1 MRRAGKKDILNG
13 NIAEQMLML
22 LFPLFLGYLLQQLY
36 SFADNIVLGRLISK
50 EALAAVG
57 GSANSLINIVLNFVG
72 GITSAITVLVAQSYG
87 SGNMEKVHNSV
98 RTGMFVSIVCGLVL
112 IVLMSVVSP
121 FWLTLMNEPA
131 ETRALSL
138 TYMYFYFGSI
148 AFYFV
153 YQTGVSILR
162 ALGDSRRPL
171 MLIGIT
177 AASKILL
184 DLLFAGVF
192 KMGVFG
198 TSLATF
204 LTHLISAAVILF
216 IFHKTSDV
224 YYYSL
229 KDFGFVKEDLKRIF
243 AVGLPFATQSMMFAI
258 PNAMIQYKVN
268 SFGTDAV
275 AAYSAYNSVDNL
287 FWCFSNG
294 ICTATITMASQN
306 FGHGNRK
313 RVRQILWTACG
324 VEAVGVAI
332 FGLIFWFA
340 GRNILTL
347 FLKDTIPL
355 DLAEKMLKTIAASY
369 VLTIIV
375 DIFSS
380 VFKSCGMVKSPLAT
394 AVVTV
399 CISRILF
406 TLFYPINDPVTVV
419 YAFPLSWILTSIA
432 YFGLYFIRKD
442 VFGNKA

>member
-1 MRRAGKKDILNG
+1 
-13 NIAEQMLML
+13 
-22 LFPLFLGYLLQQLY
+22 
-36 SFADNIVLGRLISK
+36 
-50 EALAAVG
+50 
-57 GSANSLINIVLNFVG
+57 
-72 GITSAITVLVAQSYG
+72 
-87 SGNMEKVHNSV
+87 
-98 RTGMFVSIVCGLVL
+98 
-112 IVLMSVVSP
+112 
-121 FWLTLMNEPA
+121 
-131 ETRALSL
+131 
-138 TYMYFYFGSI
+138 
-148 AFYFV
+148 
-153 YQTGVSILR
+153 
-162 ALGDSRRPL
+162 
-171 MLIGIT
+171 
-177 AASKILL
+177 
-184 DLLFAGVF
+184 
-192 KMGVFG
+192 
-198 TSLATF
+198 
-204 LTHLISAAVILF
+204 
-216 IFHKTSDV
+216 
-224 YYYSL
+224 
-229 KDFGFVKEDLKRIF
+229 
-243 AVGLPFATQSMMFAI
+243 MMFAI

-275 AAYSAYNSVDNL
+275 AAYSAYNSADAL

-347 FLKDTIPL
+347 FLKDPIPL

-432 YFGLYFIRKD
+432 YLGLYFIRKD

>member
-1 MRRAGKKDILNG
+1 
-13 NIAEQMLML
+13 
-22 LFPLFLGYLLQQLY
+22 
-36 SFADNIVLGRLISK
+36 
-50 EALAAVG
+50 
-57 GSANSLINIVLNFVG
+57 
-72 GITSAITVLVAQSYG
+72 
-87 SGNMEKVHNSV
+87 MEKVHNSV

-275 AAYSAYNSVDNL
+275 AAYSAYNSVDAL

-347 FLKDTIPL
+347 FLKDPIPL

-432 YFGLYFIRKD
+432 YLGLYFIRKD